1 MFRRQSW
8 ARYLTI
14 ISANRRKRIHL
25 VSGAVLGTFIL
36 AHFLNHS
43 LGLISVEAMEAGRKV
58 FNVVWHSVP
67 GTILLYGALLAHFIM
82 ALDSLY
88 RRQTLR
94 MPMREAL
101 KIIFGLSLP
110 FLLIGHVTA
119 TRIEPLLTGV
129 DADYPGMLRALWSSW
144 TNATRQS
151 LALLLAWS
159 HGCLGAW
166 FWMRGRTWFPRYEI
180 LLYTVAILVPIFA
193 LLGFFSGARSL
204 ERVYEEHGGYGDRAE
219 IRPAYDINLLEN
231 IRFGLYLGFTG
242 LIGGTFIL
250 RVLPKGGRIRV
261 RYPDGRV
268 ATVNL
273 GFSVLEASRAAGI
286 PHVSVCGGR
295 GRCSTCRVRVIQGLE
310 GNPGPEDAELTTLT
324 RIGAPDNVRLAC
336 QFRPI
341 HNVTVVPIL
350 DTDSIGIKKQLVR
363 QDGEGRERRIA
374 VLFCDLRGFTSIAEH
389 KLPFDTVFLLNRY
402 FEMVGEAVEDSGGV
416 IDKFIGDGALAI
428 FGLKNSFAEAC
439 QQSLAAAVR
448 ISKGIEALN
457 QTFEGELD
465 EPLRIAI
472 GMHAGPAIIGEIGY
486 GQATSLTAV
495 GDTINT
501 ASRLEGLAK
510 EHDAQLAVSAEL
522 VNRAGVVMDA
532 HKRLDISL
540 RGRQATLETWIVE
553 DAGDIAKALQPS
565 PAPA

>member
-1 MFRRQSW
+1 M
-8 ARYLTI
+8 TI
-14 ISANRRKRIHL
+14 LSADRRKRIHL
-25 VSGAVLGTFIL
+25 VSGAILGSFVL
-36 AHFLNHS
+36 AHFFNHS
-43 LGLISVEAMEAGRKV
+43 LGLISIDAMEVARKA
-58 FNVVWHSVP
+58 FNLIWHSIP
-67 GTILLYGALLAHFIM
+67 GTVLLYGALFLHFLM

-94 MPMREAL
+94 MPPREAL
-101 KIIFGLSLP
+101 KIVFGLSLP
-110 FLLIGHVTA
+110 FLLIVHVTA
-119 TRIEPLLTGV
+119 ARVEPLLTGV
-129 DADYPGMLRALWSSW
+129 DADYPETLRRLWSSSFN
-144 TNATRQS
+144 TAKQS
-151 LALLLAWS
+151 AALLLVWS

-166 FWMRGRTWFPRYEI
+166 FWMRGRSWFPRYQI
-180 LLYTVAILVPIFA
+180 LLYTIAILVPILA
-193 LLGFFSGARSL
+193 LLGFVSGARSL
-204 ERVYEEHGGYGDRAE
+204 EDGYAEHGGYGDRAY
-219 IRPAYDINLLEN
+219 RKPAVDLTLLED
-231 IRFGLYLGFTG
+231 IRFGLYLGFGG
-242 LIGGTFIL
+242 LIGGTFLL
-250 RVLPKGGRIRV
+250 RALPKGGRIRV

-310 GNPGPEDAELTTLT
+310 DQPTPEDAELATLT

-336 QFRPI
+336 QFRPV

-350 DTDSIGIKKQLVR
+350 DSDSLGIKKQIGR
-363 QDGEGRERRIA
+363 EEGEGRERRIA
-374 VLFCDLRGFTSIAEH
+374 VLFCDLRSFTSIAEH

-428 FGLKNSFAEAC
+428 FGLKSSYTEAC
-439 QQSLAAAVR
+439 RQSLAAAGR

-457 QTFEGELD
+457 QTFRDELD

-472 GMHAGPAIIGEIGY
+472 GLHAGPAIVGEMGY

-510 EHDAQLAVSAEL
+510 KHEVQLAVSAEL
-522 VNRAGVVMDA
+522 VNRAGVA
-532 HKRLDISL
+532 IEGHERLDISL
-540 RGRQATLETWIVE
+540 RGRQATLETWIVS
-553 DAGDIAKALQPS
+553 DAAQISAALQPS
-565 PAPA
+565 PLNA

>member
-1 MFRRQSW
+1 M
-8 ARYLTI
+8 TI
-14 ISANRRKRIHL
+14 ISANRRKRMHL
-25 VSGAVLGTFIL
+25 VSGAILGSFVL
-36 AHFLNHS
+36 AHFFNHS
-43 LGLISVEAMEAGRKV
+43 LGLISIEAMETARKA
-58 FNVVWHSVP
+58 FNLIWHSVP
-67 GTILLYGALLAHFIM
+67 GTVLLYGALLLHFAM
-82 ALDSLY
+82 ALESIY

-94 MPMREAL
+94 MPAREAL

-119 TRIEPLLTGV
+119 ARVEPLFTGV
-129 DADYPGMLRALWSSW
+129 DTDYPDMLRILWSNSV
-144 TNATRQS
+144 NAIRQS
-151 LALLLAWS
+151 VALLLVWG

-166 FWMRGRTWFPRYEI
+166 FWMRGRPWFPRYEI

-193 LLGFFSGARSL
+193 LLGFLSGARSI
-204 ERVYEEHGGYGDRAE
+204 ESNYEEHGGYGDRAYTK
-219 IRPAYDINLLEN
+219 PAVDLTLLED
-231 IRFGLYLGFTG
+231 IRLGLYLGFGG
-242 LIGGTFIL
+242 LIGGTFLL
-250 RVLPKGGRIRV
+250 RAMPKGGRIRV
-261 RYPDGRV
+261 RYPDGRT

-310 GNPGPEDAELTTLT
+310 DQPAPEDAELATLT

-336 QFRPI
+336 QFRPV

-350 DTDSIGIKKQLVR
+350 DSDSLGIKQQIGR
-363 QDGEGRERRIA
+363 EGGEGRERRIA
-374 VLFCDLRGFTSIAEH
+374 VLFCDMRGFTSIAEH

-428 FGLKNSFAEAC
+428 FGLKSSYTEAC
-439 QQSLAAAVR
+439 RQSLAAAVR
-448 ISKGIEALN
+448 ISKGIETLN
-457 QTFEGELD
+457 QTFRGELD
-465 EPLRIAI
+465 EPLRIAM
-472 GMHAGPAIIGEIGY
+472 GLHSGPAIIGEIGY

-510 EHDAQLAVSAEL
+510 EHDVQLAVSAEL
-522 VNRAGVVMDA
+522 VNRAGLVIEG
-532 HKRLDISL
+532 HERLDIGL

-553 DAGDIAKALQPS
+553 DAARISAALQPTPS
-565 PAPA
+565 NA